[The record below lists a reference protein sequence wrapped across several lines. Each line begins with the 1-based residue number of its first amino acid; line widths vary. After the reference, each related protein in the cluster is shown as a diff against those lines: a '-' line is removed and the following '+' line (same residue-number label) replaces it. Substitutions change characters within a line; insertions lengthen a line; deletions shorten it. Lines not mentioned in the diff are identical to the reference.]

1 VRQDAVEHILGA
13 ISRLSKEVADATEF
27 VPAYDQRGY
36 FEKVKSLEIQVNQA
50 AAKFTSSKS
59 RFRFKKRPDSDNHT
73 AARADARR
81 LDLATNSNSYTDL
94 ASKAVDAEVP
104 TPPDSTKNYNAEI
117 ASSGAEGLGI
127 GIRKPSFSEARD
139 INLTDHIR
147 VHITLPASASRA
159 TSAGTLTNLHQCV
172 VDMSLPTCTTS
183 TATTGRTG
191 NNGSGNDDTDTNSAT
206 DPNPNPDTDARIIGT
221 PFASLTLKDIEGS
234 VIVAGHVN
242 GPVHVTGLR
251 DSVVVVVARQ
261 VRIHECRNV
270 VFYLHCVSRPIV
282 EDCKGV
288 RFAKAPGVFV
298 SSWLILFFFFCFLCC
313 FLVFRFFALALS
325 SFNVFFFFPAIVI
338 AKNVCLLVVCKQML
352 TDPRVQLTDKEKTEA
367 NLYDQVDDF
376 KWLKTFSSPNWSLLP
391 ESEVVP
397 DAVWKTALAGEPDVL
412 IDTTLQSLGV
422 KKGVDVETEI

>member
-1 VRQDAVEHILGA
+1 MVSHRLTRNEAIQDQIDQLPNFAAVGGVRQDAVEHILGA

-81 LDLATNSNSYTDL
+81 LDLTTNSNSYTDL

-117 ASSGAEGLGI
+117 ASSGAEGLGM

-183 TATTGRTG
+183 TTTTSGGT
-191 NNGSGNDDTDTNSAT
+191 NSNGNDNGNSAT
-206 DPNPNPDTDARIIGT
+206 DPSPNPDTDARIIGT

-234 VIVAGHVN
+234 AIVAGHVN

-298 SSWLILFFFFCFLCC
+298 SSCLILFFFFF
-313 FLVFRFFALALS
+313 VFCA
-325 SFNVFFFFPAIVI
+325 VF
-338 AKNVCLLVVCKQML
+338 
-352 TDPRVQLTDKEKTEA
+352 
-367 NLYDQVDDF
+367 
-376 KWLKTFSSPNWSLLP
+376 
-391 ESEVVP
+391 
-397 DAVWKTALAGEPDVL
+397 
-412 IDTTLQSLGV
+412 
-422 KKGVDVETEI
+422 

>member
-1 VRQDAVEHILGA
+1 MNTTDPKERFYRQFQNSAECKFSLLCYSNDSHRLTNNQAIQDQIDQLPNFAAVGGVRQDAVEHILGA

-36 FEKVKSLEIQVNQA
+36 FDKIKSLEIQVNQA

-59 RFRFKKRPDSDNHT
+59 RFRFKKRPDSANHA

-81 LDLATNSNSYTDL
+81 LDLTTNSNSYTDL
-94 ASKAVDAEVP
+94 TSQAISEEVP
-104 TPPDSTKNYNAEI
+104 TPANSTKNYNAEI
-117 ASSGAEGLGI
+117 ASSGAEGLGV

-147 VHITLPASASRA
+147 VHIMLPASASRA

-172 VDMSLPTCTTS
+172 VDMSLPTCTGAAAITP
-183 TATTGRTG
+183 GEPN
-191 NNGSGNDDTDTNSAT
+191 NNGNANANAEANDASDA
-206 DPNPNPDTDARIIGT
+206 NPDPATDARVIGT

-234 VIVAGHVN
+234 AIVAGHVN

-298 SSWLILFFFFCFLCC
+298 GFSFLSFFLFFSVFCAI
-313 FLVFRFFALALS
+313 FLVFFLLFS
-325 SFNVFFFFPAIVI
+325 YSFDVFFFRYCRRKI
-338 AKNVCLLVVCKQML
+338 C
-352 TDPRVQLTDKEKTEA
+352 
-367 NLYDQVDDF
+367 
-376 KWLKTFSSPNWSLLP
+376 
-391 ESEVVP
+391 VP
-397 DAVWKTALAGEPDVL
+397 L
-412 IDTTLQSLGV
+412 
-422 KKGVDVETEI
+422 